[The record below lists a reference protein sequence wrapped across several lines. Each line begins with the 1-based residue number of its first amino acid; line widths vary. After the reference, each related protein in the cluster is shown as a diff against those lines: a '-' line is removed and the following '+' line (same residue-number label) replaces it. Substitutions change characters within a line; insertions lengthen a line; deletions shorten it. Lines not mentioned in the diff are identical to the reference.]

1 MTKQNSVGGAIAALA
16 ANIIFGFSF
25 LFLSVA
31 LGTGAPPMVIVSV
44 RFTAALAILIILRV
58 LGVIKI
64 NIKGK
69 RLLPVIIMGMC
80 QPFLYFICETYG
92 VKRVSTSIAG
102 VIIALVPVAV
112 ILINSLFFGSRPT
125 AVQTVCSVISV
136 GGVIAISIISSGGR
150 AEFSAVGVVL
160 LIAAVI
166 TAALFNV
173 LSDRLSGEFT
183 AAERTYIMFFIAAI
197 GFNALSLFMYGG
209 RFFALT
215 AQALGNFKFTLSV
228 VGYLAAASSV
238 AAFLLMNYA
247 TENIGA
253 VRSASFSNI
262 ISVCSVFAGVVILK
276 EDVGVWQLLCCAVII
291 IGVFGANKGKNQR
304 PPIFKTV
311 IKTD

>member
-1 MTKQNSVGGAIAALA
+1 MKKSNSVGGALAALT

-44 RFTAALAILIILRV
+44 RFTAALAILIVLRV

-69 RLLPVIIMGMC
+69 RLLPVIIMGLC

-92 VKRVSTSIAG
+92 VKQVSTSIAG

-112 ILINSLFFGSRPT
+112 IIINSLFFGSRPT
-125 AVQTVCSVISV
+125 ATQTVCSIISV
-136 GGVIAISIISSGGR
+136 CGVIAISVISSGGK

-160 LIAAVI
+160 LIAAVV

-183 AAERTYIMFFIAAI
+183 AAERTYIMFIIAAV
-197 GFNALSLFMYGG
+197 GFNALSVCMYGG
-209 RFFALT
+209 RFFTLT
-215 AQALGNFKFTLSV
+215 AQALTDLKFTLPV
-228 VGYLAAASSV
+228 IGYLAAASSV

-276 EDVGVWQLLCCAVII
+276 EDVNVWQLLCCAVII
-291 IGVFGANKGKNQR
+291 IGVFGANRSKNQER
-304 PPIFKTV
+304 
-311 IKTD
+311 TDF